1 MLKLEDDRYCFA
13 CGEKNP
19 MGLKLSF
26 DWNGE
31 TLKSSFT
38 PQKEHQGYKDVT
50 HGGIIS
56 TVLDECMAWAAIKKL
71 NAMAATAEFSVR
83 LKNPLMTGEET
94 LTEAKVENISRK
106 LVEVSSIMKRTSDG
120 KLIATARAKLVL
132 P

>member
-13 CGEKNP
+13 CGERNP
-19 MGLKLSF
+19 EGLKLTF
-26 DWNGE
+26 DWDGK

-38 PQKEHQGYKDVT
+38 PRKEHQGYKDVV

-71 NAMAATAEFSVR
+71 NTMAATAELSVR
-83 LKNPLMTGEET
+83 LKNPLRTGEKT
-94 LTEAKVENISRK
+94 LTEARVENTSRK
-106 LVEVSSIMKRTSDG
+106 LVEASSTMKRASDG
-120 KLIATARAKLVL
+120 KVIATARAKLIL

>member
-1 MLKLEDDRYCFA
+1 MLKLEDDSYCFA

-19 MGLKLSF
+19 MGLGLSF
-26 DWNGE
+26 DWDGE

-38 PQKEHQGYKDVT
+38 PQKEHQGYKDIT

-56 TVLDECMAWAAIKKL
+56 TVLDECMAWVAIKKL
-71 NAMAATAEFSVR
+71 NTMAATAEFSVR
-83 LKNPLMTGEET
+83 LKSPLKTDEET

-106 LVEVSSIMKRTSDG
+106 LVEASSVMKRVSDG
-120 KLIATARAKLVL
+120 KIIATARAKLVF

>member
-26 DWNGE
+26 DWDGE

-38 PQKEHQGYKDVT
+38 PQKEHQGYKDVV

-56 TVLDECMAWAAIKKL
+56 TVLDECMAWATIRKL
-71 NAMAATAEFSVR
+71 NTMAATAEFSVR
-83 LKNPLMTGEET
+83 LKSPLKTGEET

-106 LVEVSSIMKRTSDG
+106 LVEASSIMKRVSDA
-120 KLIATARAKLVL
+120 KIIATARAKLVL